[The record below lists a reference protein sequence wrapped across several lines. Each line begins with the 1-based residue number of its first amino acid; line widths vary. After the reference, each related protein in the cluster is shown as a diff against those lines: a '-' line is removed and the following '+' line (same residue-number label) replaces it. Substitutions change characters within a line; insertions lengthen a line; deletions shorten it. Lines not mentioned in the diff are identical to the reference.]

1 MTRRWHRAIRT
12 VFLGTPL
19 AVAHT
24 LMIDGRFNYAAPGR
38 PGFQVLYLTED
49 PVTALFEVGA
59 MLGSPTGVSTPSP
72 TGGSHWAVIQVDV
85 TLTAVADLS
94 NAGQRRLIRS
104 TVQELTGDWIGYRL
118 RWASRPRSTAT
129 WPESPTQRL
138 GEALHR
144 VRGLEGFVTFSA
156 RNPTRRN
163 LVVFPDKLRK
173 GSRIVFTEPSGRRE
187 ELAG

>member
-1 MTRRWHRAIRT
+1 MTRRWYRAIRT
-12 VFLGTPL
+12 AFLGTPL

-24 LMIDGRFNYAAPGR
+24 LTIPGRFNYAAAGR
-38 PGFQVLYLTED
+38 PGFPLLYLTED

-59 MLGSPTGVSTPSP
+59 MLGSPAGVSAPSP
-72 TGGSHWAVIQVDV
+72 TGGTHWAVIQVDV
-85 TLTAVADLS
+85 TLSAVADLTS
-94 NAGQRRLIRS
+94 ASQRRLIRS
-104 TVQELTGDWIGYRL
+104 TVQELTGDWLGYRL
-118 RWASRPRSTAT
+118 RWASRPRPTPA
-129 WPESPTQRL
+129 WPEAPTQRL

-156 RNPTRRN
+156 RNPTQRN

-173 GSRIVFTEPSGRRE
+173 GSRVVFTEPSGRRE